1 MLERM
6 RSIICEFVD
15 VDPESITLDTNI
27 RTDLGLNSLEL
38 VNLAVEIEEE
48 FEAEIPDREAT
59 GLETVGDA
67 IRVIE
72 EYM

>member
-27 RTDLGLNSLEL
+27 RTDLGCS
-38 VNLAVEIEEE
+38 
-48 FEAEIPDREAT
+48 
-59 GLETVGDA
+59 
-67 IRVIE
+67 
-72 EYM
+72 